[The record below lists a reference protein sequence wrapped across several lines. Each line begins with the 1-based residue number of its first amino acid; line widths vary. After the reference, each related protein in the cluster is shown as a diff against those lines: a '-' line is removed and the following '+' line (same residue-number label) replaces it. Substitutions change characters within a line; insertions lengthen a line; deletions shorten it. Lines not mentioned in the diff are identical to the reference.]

1 MKKNFD
7 TLNSEEVAKRHDE
20 AIRRARS
27 NTPKEQREF
36 IGKSAKS
43 SKIATSIHQQS
54 APKGRL
60 FRHQG
65 R

>member
-1 MKKNFD
+1 MKKDFD

-20 AIRRARS
+20 AIRRALG
-27 NTPKEQREF
+27 NMPKEQREF

-43 SKIATSIHQQS
+43 SKIATSIPQQS
-54 APKGRL
+54 ALKGGL
-60 FRHQG
+60 FKHHG